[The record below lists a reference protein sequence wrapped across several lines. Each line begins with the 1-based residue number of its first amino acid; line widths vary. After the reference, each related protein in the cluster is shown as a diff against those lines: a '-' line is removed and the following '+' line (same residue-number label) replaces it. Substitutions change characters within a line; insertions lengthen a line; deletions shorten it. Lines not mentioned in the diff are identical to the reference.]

1 MTTSPIT
8 RPRTRRSSGPALA
21 FAAVLGL
28 PYVIGILVLTLT
40 PRGFQSRMPQVL
52 DLVLGFAH
60 HTLGW
65 QWLGFTKLELMANV
79 LVFVPIGVLAFL
91 LLRAWPLVLAL
102 LVGPLL
108 SFGVELVQATLLPH
122 RVASL
127 MDVAANT
134 LGATAGVILAWA
146 MASLVHALRRR
157 Q

>member
-8 RPRTRRSSGPALA
+8 RPRTRRSSAPVLA

-60 HTLGW
+60 RTLGW
-65 QWLGFTKLELMANV
+65 HWLGFTKLELIANV

-91 LLRAWPLVLAL
+91 LLRTRPIILAL
-102 LVGPLL
+102 LVGPVL

-127 MDVAANT
+127 VDVAANS
-134 LGATAGVILAWA
+134 LGATAGVVLAWSVA
-146 MASLVHALRRR
+146 KLARALSRR